1 MGQTFA
7 RTRRC
12 AILGV
17 VLFVAILAV
26 GLNSSQVSADP
37 CAAQLGY
44 PVMGQQFYGYYGS
57 NVLVTVPVSAT
68 CSFAASQLYA
78 VGTAYDTTYNAN
90 VGTSNAVLIGT
101 YGGNS
106 FTGQLQFS
114 LPGSVQAHSVQF
126 SVSIYNAQAGYYQSY
141 YGGSLLTTTSATFVV
156 TPSTYQS
163 SYPYYPGYNY
173 YYGSYPY
180 YNQNPGNY
188 YYSNNNG
195 GYYYN
200 NNNQN
205 PGNYYHN
212 WNGGYHNNN
221 QNPGNYY
228 HNWNGGYHNNNQNPG
243 NYYYSQNNNNQHC
256 TNCKQP

>member
-1 MGQTFA
+1 M
-7 RTRRC
+7 C
-12 AILGV
+12 VILGI

-26 GLNSSQVSADP
+26 GLNSFQVSADP

-44 PVMGQQFYGYYGS
+44 PVMGQQYYGYYGS
-57 NVLVTVPVSAT
+57 NVLVTEPVSVT
-68 CSFAASQLYA
+68 CSFAAGQLYA
-78 VGTAYDTTYNAN
+78 VGTAYDPIFNAN

-106 FTGQLQFS
+106 FSGQLQFS
-114 LPGSVQAHSVQF
+114 LPISVQTHSVQF
-126 SVSIYNAQAGYYQSY
+126 SVSIYNAQSGYYQPY
-141 YGGSLLTTTSATFVV
+141 YNGSLLTTTSATFVV

-195 GYYYN
+195 GY
-200 NNNQN
+200 
-205 PGNYYHN
+205 
-212 WNGGYHNNN
+212 HNNN

-243 NYYYSQNNNNQHC
+243 NYYYYQNNNNKHC
-256 TNCKQP
+256 TKCKHP